1 MITPILMAKLLTVPS
16 MLLLLTLLAVLVFS
30 LTYAWMALKTGVVL
44 SLLHCAQSL
53 ALEIQDLPPN

>member
-1 MITPILMAKLLTVPS
+1 MAKLLIVPS

-44 SLLHCAQSL
+44 SLLLCAQSL

>member
-16 MLLLLTLLAVLVFS
+16 MLLLTLLAVLVFS

-44 SLLHCAQSL
+44 SLLLCAQSL